1 MPILRRWVLH
11 PFAFALF
18 PVLTLLAHNLTQVKA
33 LVGMRALLVALAL
46 AAVILVGL
54 RRLLGDWQRAALI
67 TSLFLV
73 LFFSYGH
80 VYSTFK
86 QTEISGFIIGRHR
99 LLVPLWGVLFILGV
113 WTSTRRLKDLPAATE
128 ALNVIGLVALAFPL
142 IQFAT
147 FQYNTFYS
155 DSAPARANTEA
166 SGLQLPPGKVAPD
179 IYHIVLDAYTRADVL
194 EAVFDYDNTP
204 FLDELTALGFYVA
217 GCSQSNYTQT
227 ELSLSS
233 TLNFDYLDAL
243 GDNFISGSDD
253 RSDLW
258 GLIRD
263 NRARRA
269 LKDLGYTVVAF
280 ETGYYWTQLEDAD
293 IYYSPSTSTLD
304 ALEVVGG
311 VNSFEALLIDTTASL
326 LLTDAASVLPAFLA
340 EAVEYPHQRHRDRI
354 LYNLNKLKSIPL
366 EIQSPKFVFAHI
378 VTPHEP
384 FVFGPDGEFIQIP
397 EPIDDKRHNDAYRD
411 QVIYINGRIIALVR
425 EILATSRT
433 PPIIIIHG
441 DHGAGRVSAQDKMAI
456 LNAYYL
462 PDGGAERL
470 YPEISLVNTYRV
482 IFDTYFGGQ
491 FPLLDDRSFFSPY
504 DDPYNFRDIPISGPG
519 CGS

>member
-1 MPILRRWVLH
+1 MAILRRGILH

-18 PVLTLLAHNLTQVKA
+18 PVLTLLAHNLTQVKV
-33 LVGMRALLVALAL
+33 LVGMRALLVALVL
-46 AAVILVGL
+46 ATVVLLGL
-54 RRLLGDWQRAALI
+54 RRLLGDWQKAALI
-67 TSLFLV
+67 ASLFLV

-86 QTEISGFIIGRHR
+86 QTTVSGFILGRHR
-99 LLVPLWGVLFILGV
+99 LLTPLWGGLFILGV
-113 WTSTRRLKDLPAATE
+113 WTITRRLKDLTPATE
-128 ALNVIGLVALAFPL
+128 ALNFIGIVAVAFPL
-142 IQFAT
+142 FQFAA
-147 FQYNTFYS
+147 FQYKTFTP
-155 DSAPARANTEA
+155 DPNPNPAPAEI
-166 SGLQLPPGKVAPD
+166 SGLRVPPGETAPD

-194 EAVFDYDNTP
+194 KAFFGYDNSP

-217 GCSQSNYTQT
+217 ECSQSNYTQT

-233 TLNFDYLDAL
+233 TLNFNYLEAL

-263 NRARRA
+263 NNVRRA
-269 LKDLGYTVVAF
+269 LKELGYTVVAF

-326 LLTDAASVLPAFLA
+326 LLTDAASVLPAYLA
-340 EAVEYPHQRHRDRI
+340 DAVEYPHQRHRERV
-354 LYNLNKLKSIPL
+354 LYDLNKLKSIPL
-366 EIQSPKFVFAHI
+366 EIQSPKYVFAHI

-384 FVFGPDGEFIQIP
+384 YVFGPDGEFIQNP
-397 EPIDDKRHNDAYRD
+397 KPMDDQRYNDAYRD
-411 QVIYINGRIIALVR
+411 QVIYINGRIITLVR
-425 EILATSRT
+425 DILATSRT

-462 PDGGAERL
+462 PGGGGERL
-470 YPEISLVNTYRV
+470 YPAISPVNTYRV
-482 IFDTYFGGQ
+482 IFEAYFDGEFQ
-491 FPLLDDRSFFSPY
+491 LLDDRSYFSTY
-504 DDPYNFRDIPISGPG
+504 DDPYNYRDIPISGPG